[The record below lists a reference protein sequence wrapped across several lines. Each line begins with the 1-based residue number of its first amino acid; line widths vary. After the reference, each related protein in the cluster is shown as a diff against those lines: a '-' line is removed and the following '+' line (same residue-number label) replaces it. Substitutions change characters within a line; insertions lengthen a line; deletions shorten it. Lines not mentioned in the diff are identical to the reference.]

1 MKFIKY
7 TLAFLIW
14 ATMVIFIIP
23 TNNYYIDLL
32 QSFTFH
38 AMLVYLTVTI
48 LFALMRWR
56 YVAASGVGV
65 TFLLAVHLL
74 PHLNNGISSDY
85 EVYGNSFKVA
95 HFNVLYKNT
104 NYDKTVKHA
113 LETEADILSFQEVSV
128 DWVYR
133 LMDGLDHEYPYF
145 AISEHKIHGVAI
157 FSKYPID
164 NLKTYYWTGEPNLT
178 GDILY
183 DDKKVHFVATH
194 TLSPRDPQRYQNR
207 NEHLNKIAEYVQQLE
222 GPILAIGDFNAV
234 PWNQHIVQIKQSTDL
249 MDSRKGLAS
258 TFPANYALGIPIDY
272 IFHSDEL
279 NCLDFQAIES
289 MGSDHKGVIG
299 EYAFTS
305 PSLLVDVN

>member
-14 ATMVIFIIP
+14 STVVIFILP
-23 TNNYYIDLL
+23 SESYYIDLI

-38 AMLVYLTVTI
+38 ALLVYLTVTI
-48 LFALMRWR
+48 VFALMRWK

-65 TFLLAVHLL
+65 CFLLAVHLM
-74 PHLNNGISSDY
+74 PHINNEVSSDY
-85 EVYGNSFKVA
+85 TVYGRPFKVA
-95 HFNVLYKNT
+95 HFNVLYNNT
-104 NYDKTVKHA
+104 SYNETLSHA
-113 LETEADILSFQEVSV
+113 LKTDADIISFQEVSEA
-128 DWVYR
+128 WIYE

-145 AISEHKIHGVAI
+145 AISEHEIHGVAI
-157 FSKYPID
+157 FSRYPLE
-164 NLKTYYWTGEPNLT
+164 NLKTYHWTGEPNLT
-178 GDILY
+178 GDIMY
-183 DDKKVHFVATH
+183 DGNKVHFVATH
-194 TLSPRDPQRYQNR
+194 TLSPRDPERFENR

-222 GPILAIGDFNAV
+222 GPVLAIGDFNAV

-249 MDSRKGLAS
+249 MDSRKSLTS

-279 NCLDFQAIES
+279 NCLNFEALEAV
-289 MGSDHKGVIG
+289 GSDHKGVIG

-305 PSLLVDVN
+305 PSLLVDMN